1 MNPRSNR
8 VILEDE
14 KSGHIFSYRLY
25 DYKTNPSYW
34 GIAEDV
40 NDFAKNSNFIFTNIG
55 LIGVGNIYFQF
66 NYVLNFIS
74 NFHFFMFTIPFIS
87 LSFSAFPLFASWTL
101 HAL

>member
-1 MNPRSNR
+1 MFVFSVCFIKKQNNDIYLQLLSIHYRSKVSFDSYPFLQVFEASTLVEQHVL
-8 VILEDE
+8 VI
-14 KSGHIFSYRLY
+14 H
-25 DYKTNPSYW
+25 
-34 GIAEDV
+34 
-40 NDFAKNSNFIFTNIG
+40 